1 MERRS
6 KGDDA
11 FYFDHQGTTCTDA
24 SRHRACKG
32 RWRGE
37 IQVGYDGSGKRL
49 RRKVSGQTR
58 AAVQDKIREL
68 HREIDAG
75 RTKAAPSNYTVRRA
89 AEDWLASGLSGRAPK
104 TIRKNK
110 DVLEPLLRVIGSRRL
125 RELDAD
131 EIHDALQHMA
141 ATYSTA
147 VIRMGHNALTR
158 AIRYAMARRLV
169 GVNVAELI
177 DTPPGQPG
185 RPSRAFTA
193 GQVAALLTASE
204 GTRMH
209 AYIALCVGTS
219 IRTEE
224 ARALHWDAVSLDGD
238 PDAVPPV
245 PPHVQVWRSVR
256 ARGDTKTTR
265 SRRTLGMPQIT
276 VGALKAHQARPDGQ
290 HPLVFATRDGHQLDA
305 ANVRREFR
313 AVVKNA
319 GIPGNWTPRELRHTG
334 VSLLSLGGVPIEEI
348 ARIAGHATTRTTEIV
363 YRHELRPVI
372 TTGATALDT
381 LLNQTG

>member
-1 MERRS
+1 
-6 KGDDA
+6 
-11 FYFDHQGTTCTDA
+11 
-24 SRHRACKG
+24 
-32 RWRGE
+32 
-37 IQVGYDGSGKRL
+37 
-49 RRKVSGQTR
+49 
-58 AAVQDKIREL
+58 
-68 HREIDAG
+68 
-75 RTKAAPSNYTVRRA
+75 
-89 AEDWLASGLSGRAPK
+89 
-104 TIRKNK
+104 
-110 DVLEPLLRVIGSRRL
+110 VIGSRRL

-131 EIHDALQHMA
+131 EIHDALAHMA
-141 ATYSTA
+141 AAYSTA
-147 VIRMGHNALTR
+147 VVRMGHNALTR

-193 GQVAALLTASE
+193 GQVAALLAASE

-209 AYIALCVGTS
+209 AYIALCVGTG

-224 ARALHWDAVSLDGD
+224 ARALRWDAVSLGGD

-265 SRRTLGMPQIT
+265 SRRTLGMPQVT
-276 VGALKAHQARPDGQ
+276 VGALTAHRARPDGR
-290 HPLVFATRDGHQLDA
+290 HLLVFATRDGYELDA

-313 AVVKNA
+313 AVVKAA

-381 LLNQTG
+381 LLKRTG